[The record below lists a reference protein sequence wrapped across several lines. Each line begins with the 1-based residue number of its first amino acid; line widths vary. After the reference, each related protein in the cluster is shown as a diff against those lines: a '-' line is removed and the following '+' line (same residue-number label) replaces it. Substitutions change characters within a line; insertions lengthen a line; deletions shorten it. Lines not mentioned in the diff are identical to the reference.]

1 MYIGNE
7 EQTMSI
13 AEQIRKRM
21 TLLEETFARAM
32 DEGHYGL
39 AMQLKGMLEDDF
51 RNLVAAIQ
59 AEDPYTTEAD
69 IRYFESI

>member
-1 MYIGNE
+1 
-7 EQTMSI
+7 MSI
-13 AEQIRKRM
+13 ADQIRKRM
-21 TLLEETFARAM
+21 TLLKETHARAM

-39 AMQLKGMLEDDF
+39 AMHLKGLLEDDF

-69 IRYFESI
+69 IRYFEGVD

>member
-1 MYIGNE
+1 MDSKE
-7 EQTMSI
+7 HTMSI
-13 AEQIRKRM
+13 ADQIRKRLD
-21 TLLEETFARAM
+21 LLEDTYARAM

-39 AMQLKGMLEDDF
+39 AMMIKQMREDDF

-69 IRYFESI
+69 IRYFEGVD

>member
-1 MYIGNE
+1 
-7 EQTMSI
+7 MSI
-13 AEQIRKRM
+13 ANQIRKRM
-21 TLLEETFARAM
+21 TFLKETHARAM

-39 AMQLKGMLEDDF
+39 AMHLKVMLEEDF

-69 IRYFESI
+69 IRYYEGVE